1 MRSLKYL
8 IALWAAV
15 ALYAF
20 ASVFTGNV
28 GLSAYH
34 KLSQERDKQKLN
46 IKALSEKNRELEG
59 LRDALLYDSDT
70 IAVYAR
76 DLGFGREDEAFIR
89 IVGFEEKIKQPAA
102 AGELTP
108 IIRQEHTPDRLLR
121 IIASCTGMGLMIL
134 FGIFDWKKGSM
145 SRRSSVLHRRS

>member
-8 IALWAAV
+8 IALWV
-15 ALYAF
+15 VVILYTF
-20 ASVFTGNV
+20 TSVFTGNI
-28 GLSAYH
+28 GLPAYH
-34 KLSQERDKQKLN
+34 KLSLERDKQKIN

-70 IAVYAR
+70 ITVYAR
-76 DLGFGREDEAFIR
+76 DLGFGRDDEAFIR

-102 AGELTP
+102 AGEVTP

-121 IIASCTGMGLMIL
+121 IIASCTGIGIIIL
-134 FGIFDWKKGSM
+134 FGIFDWKKGM
-145 SRRSSVLHRRS
+145 PRRSSFLHRRS